1 MAEGSIT
8 DKRIWYYIFIIMY
21 YASLLSND
29 GAFSEIFTDD
39 VRVAYQ

>member
-1 MAEGSIT
+1 MAKGNIT
-8 DKRIWYYIFIIMY
+8 GKRIWYYIFIIIY

-29 GAFSEIFTDD
+29 GAFSEMFTDD